1 MIVRLREEAYADL
14 AGIQNWISE
23 KSPRAGREIIDRIL
37 EELERLGRFPL
48 LGHAGRVRST
58 REWIV
63 PRLPYI
69 IVYRVDASADE
80 LVVIG
85 VFHAAQDRDNKKR

>member
-14 AGIQNWISE
+14 AGIQNWVSE
-23 KSPRAGREIIDRIL
+23 KSPRAGRETIDRIL

-48 LGHAGRVRST
+48 LGHAGRVRGT

-80 LVVIG
+80 LVAIG

>member
-1 MIVRLREEAYADL
+1 MKVRLRGEAYADL
-14 AGIQNWISE
+14 TGIQSWVSE
-23 KSPRAGREIIDRIL
+23 KSPRAAREIIDRIL
-37 EELERLGRFPL
+37 LELERLGHFPL
-48 LGHAGRVRST
+48 LGHAGRVRDT

-69 IVYRVDASADE
+69 IVYRIGASADE